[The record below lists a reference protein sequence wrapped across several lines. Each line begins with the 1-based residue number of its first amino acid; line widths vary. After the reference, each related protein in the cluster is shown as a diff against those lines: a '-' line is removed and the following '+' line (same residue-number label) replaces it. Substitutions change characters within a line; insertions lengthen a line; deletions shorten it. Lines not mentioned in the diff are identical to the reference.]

1 MTQRVAIVTA
11 AGIAAFVVVLL
22 GALATYVILR
32 GPQPASAFAAQAPA
46 STQAQAQAQTQ
57 APSGGQVPPAP
68 VFGGQDGAQSPQSNQ
83 QGGSGA
89 ANNYPVSADDAA
101 TIALN
106 NTPGASLVQQ
116 PRLVNVN
123 GTIAYEVPLDRGNVY
138 VDATSGQV
146 LYNAANG
153 GQGQFGRRHRRGDRQ
168 VP

>member
-22 GALATYVILR
+22 GALATYVVLR

-46 STQAQAQAQTQ
+46 STQAQAQ

-89 ANNYPVSADDAA
+89 ASNYPVSADDAA

-123 GTIAYEVPLDRGNVY
+123 GTIAYEVPLDKGNVY

-146 LYNAANG
+146 LYNAASG

>member
-22 GALATYVILR
+22 GALATYVVLR

-46 STQAQAQAQTQ
+46 STQAQAQAQ

-68 VFGGQDGAQSPQSNQ
+68 VFGGQDGSQSSQSNQ

-138 VDATSGQV
+138 VDARSGQV

-153 GQGQFGRRHRRGDRQ
+153 EQGQFGRRHRRGDRQ